1 MYWRAM
7 TTRFCVGMFTPA
19 MRATSVSQER
29 RLLPR
34 RHRPPSRCQPSQA
47 PDNARKSAPAHY
59 PPGPIAGSQV
69 AKVAHLLAEGPSL
82 VNASVPGSD
91 AHRHPASF
99 DPAQDLVD
107 VAGNVGDRAHAV
119 HRVEVTFAEIV
130 ADERRRLPVVDHQSG
145 GDGRLIV
152 IGTTGELRRL

>member
-47 PDNARKSAPAHY
+47 PDNARRSAPAHY
-59 PPGPIAGSQV
+59 PPGPIAGSKV
-69 AKVAHLLAEGPSL
+69 AKVALLLAEGLPL
-82 VNASVPGSD
+82 VNASL
-91 AHRHPASF
+91 PATSIPRRLVSL
-99 DPAQDLVD
+99 DPAQNLVD
-107 VAGNVGDRAHAV
+107 VA
-119 HRVEVTFAEIV
+119 
-130 ADERRRLPVVDHQSG
+130 
-145 GDGRLIV
+145 
-152 IGTTGELRRL
+152 